1 MSNLFFDGHQRSCG
15 MGGGKGRSGLG
26 VGMGSGLMSRFAGNF
41 SIIVFCLGLGW
52 GYGELQEFFF
62 ADDG

>member
-1 MSNLFFDGHQRSCG
+1 VVLAAQSDM
-15 MGGGKGRSGLG
+15 MGRGVGKGLSGLG
-26 VGMGSGLMSRFAGNF
+26 VGRGSGPMSRFAGNL

-52 GYGELQEFFF
+52 GYGELYEFFF